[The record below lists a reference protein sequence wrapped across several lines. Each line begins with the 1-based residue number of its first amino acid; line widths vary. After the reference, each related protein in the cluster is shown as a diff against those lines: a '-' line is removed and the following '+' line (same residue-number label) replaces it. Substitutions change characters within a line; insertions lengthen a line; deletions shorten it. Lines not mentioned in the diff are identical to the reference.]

1 MHDVQEP
8 ELLHDEEPAQAPRAG
23 RVEEV
28 LPALQQADGA
38 QGVEVMTTAAL
49 EPHGQ
54 GWLRRAWDFVAV
66 QVPAEVR
73 KVTWSSWDELKKAT
87 GGIVGF
93 GIFLGVVLGV
103 KDLPVPLVFGSGVG
117 RLFK

>member
-54 GWLRRAWDFVAV
+54 GWLRRAWDFVAGLV
-66 QVPAEVR
+66 GAAGRQGTTPR
-73 KVTWSSWDELKKAT
+73 
-87 GGIVGF
+87 GGGA
-93 GIFLGVVLGV
+93 GKGGRGGGGVF
-103 KDLPVPLVFGSGVG
+103 VFSGGVG
-117 RLFK
+117 RGMGWSVPRVGLAAGWRG